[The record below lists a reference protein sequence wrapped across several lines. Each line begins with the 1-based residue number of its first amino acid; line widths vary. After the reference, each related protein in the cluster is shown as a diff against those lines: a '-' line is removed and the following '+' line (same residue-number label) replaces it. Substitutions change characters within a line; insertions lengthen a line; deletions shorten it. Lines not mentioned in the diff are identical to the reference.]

1 VEDQGALL
9 GGLERGQVGA
19 ALVVSHALG
28 GQVGG
33 VGVEVDG
40 LGQGVALVVGVEG
53 AAGALAL
60 LVADEAQRFALRGG
74 CCKTPRIRPGGCG
87 RWGV

>member
-33 VGVEVDG
+33 VGDP
-40 LGQGVALVVGVEG
+40 ALPAHQRYLSLARAGYTADQIAEATNTTT
-53 AAGALAL
+53 AAVNRCLRAARAALHHT
-60 LVADEAQRFALRGG
+60 DPD
-74 CCKTPRIRPGGCG
+74 T
-87 RWGV
+87 